1 MGNILVIGA
10 HYDDAELGVGGV
22 MARLSGEGHQVY
34 KLTITNNETR
44 FEQKNIEVN
53 YTSSA
58 LQSAQAAKILGV
70 REVQFEPIQCN
81 QLFYTTETMQRIEK
95 VVYDLEI
102 DTAFIHFHS
111 DMNQDHVEAARI
123 ASTALRHCK
132 TVLAYQ
138 SNGYLLND
146 AFYPRF
152 FIDISET
159 FEKKKKALKCYG
171 REHDRYGR
179 LFETVCKR
187 NEVWGYCVERQAA
200 EGFEVLRM
208 QY

>member
-1 MGNILVIGA
+1 MNVLVIGA

-22 MARLSGEGHQVY
+22 MARLSGEGHSVY

-44 FEQKNIEVN
+44 FDQRNIEVN
-53 YTSSA
+53 YESSA
-58 LQSAQAAKILGV
+58 IQSAQACKILGV
-70 REVQFEPIQCN
+70 KEVPFEPVQCSH
-81 QLFYTTETMQRIEK
+81 LFYSTETMQRIENIA
-95 VVYDLEI
+95 YELNI

-111 DMNQDHVEAARI
+111 DMNQDHVEASRI
-123 ASTALRHCK
+123 SSTALRHCK
-132 TVLAYQ
+132 NVFSYQ
-138 SNGYLLND
+138 SNGYLLNE
-146 AFYPRF
+146 AYYPRF
-152 FIDISET
+152 FVDISKE
-159 FEKKKKALKCYG
+159 FSKKKEALSCYG

-187 NEVWGYCVERQAA
+187 NEVWGYCVEMEAA

>member
-1 MGNILVIGA
+1 MMTQNS
-10 HYDDAELGVGGV
+10 DVGGV
-22 MARLSGEGHQVY
+22 MARFSNEGHKVY

-44 FEQKNIEVN
+44 FDQKNIEVN
-53 YTSSA
+53 YESSA
-58 LQSAQAAKILGV
+58 VQSAEAAKILGV
-70 REVQFEPIQCN
+70 TEVEFEPVECSH
-81 QLFYTTETMQRIEK
+81 LFYSTETMQRIEK
-95 VVYDLEI
+95 IVYELEI

-111 DMNQDHVEAARI
+111 DMNQDHVEASRI
-123 ASTALRHCK
+123 SSTALRHCK
-132 TVLAYQ
+132 TVLSYQ
-138 SNGYLLND
+138 SNGYLLNE

-159 FEKKKKALKCYG
+159 FEKKKEALKCYG

-179 LFETVCKR
+179 LFDTVCKR
-187 NEVWGYCVERQAA
+187 NEVWGYCVEMQAA